1 MKNHIDLLMVQLKHY
16 EKIINSKSNDLLE
29 FNQKQVIASNK
40 INELSNDNAYL
51 KNELENQRNN
61 ITSMKKRKK
70 SSSIKVNKCF
80 SSINDNTTLR
90 NEILK
95 MKFSSNKIEYKV
107 IVKSLSRDIL
117 DFQEYNKEQI
127 KMSREIVQLILSQ
140 VNSLIKQFFV
150 GIEVLVFGSYATQLC
165 LAWSD
170 LDIVLVN
177 MSGLDYNPNLL
188 KKVWSLIQIQ
198 PWKKSCTLIESAS
211 IPIIKVVT
219 SDELHNH
226 NLDISVQCDKHFGL
240 KCVELVKLYMKEYDV
255 LEPIVLCL
263 KNILKCADL
272 NDPYKGGLSSYG
284 LILLTV
290 SFLQTEQR
298 KGKNISNEKS
308 NLGRLFIEFLYYYG
322 VIYDPTKF
330 IVFTYLP
337 DEKSTEAPN
346 ITNSGST
353 HDFIIMDPLNKNN
366 NVAKSCFNFYQI
378 RVRKN

>member
-1 MKNHIDLLMVQLKHY
+1 MKNHIELLMTQLKHY
-16 EKIINSKSNDLLE
+16 EEIINYKSNEIIDLT
-29 FNQKQVIASNK
+29 QKQATNSNK
-40 INELSNDNAYL
+40 INELINENSYL
-51 KNELENQRNN
+51 KNELEKQN
-61 ITSMKKRKK
+61 IVDSNKKRKK

-80 SSINDNTTLR
+80 STIVDNNPTR
-90 NEILK
+90 NEVLK

-107 IVKSLSRDIL
+107 ILKSLSRDIM
-117 DFQEYNKEQI
+117 DFQEYNKDQI
-127 KMSREIVQLILSQ
+127 KISREIVHVILSQ

-150 GIEVLVFGSYATQLC
+150 GIEVLVFGSYATNLC

-219 SDELHNH
+219 SDELQNH
-226 NLDISVQCDKHFGL
+226 NIDISVQCDRHFGL
-240 KCVELVKLYMKEYDV
+240 KCVELVKLYMKEFEV

-298 KGKNISNEKS
+298 KGKNITSEKS

-322 VIYDPTKF
+322 VIYDPSKF

-337 DEKSTEAPN
+337 DEKSTESPN
-346 ITNSGST
+346 ISNTGTT

-378 RVRKN
+378 RVSYL